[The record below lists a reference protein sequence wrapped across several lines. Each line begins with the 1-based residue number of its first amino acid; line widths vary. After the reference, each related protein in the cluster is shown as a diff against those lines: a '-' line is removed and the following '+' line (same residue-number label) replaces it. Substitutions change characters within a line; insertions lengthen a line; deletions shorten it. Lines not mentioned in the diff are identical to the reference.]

1 MCAAS
6 VLAGIN
12 LTGLETSTAKI
23 SKSAE
28 PDLKCKSE
36 QTITANTSTTTGNK
50 LTLIGSMNRSSGALM
65 KSKKP
70 KNKSKNSSRSSS
82 LTGSSSRSRSTG
94 SKKSNLSDQDYE
106 DDDDDDDENGDEND
120 EDNEEDGDE
129 DDEDNNDDDDDHDGD
144 DFDRNDDNKDKDD
157 DDNNNNSNNNGSDK
171 VEKNENSDQHE
182 TNTKPKSDDSS
193 GKSEMSSK
201 PKDDSAEDVKSRRT
215 IHTSKN
221 KKPKI
226 TSSSNNN
233 SNSNKNTM
241 NETEMDLDD
250 EDEVAKVNLDIDDDE
265 VFINNVNSDEINDT
279 EASRSLIDTT
289 SPFSTISSAASSSL
303 HVSPTIL
310 NPLNNTSNN
319 QSNNTNNNGVIQS
332 VSSISITSSNRS
344 SSSSSSIITT
354 SKLVSTSS
362 MDQFKLK
369 KIDSA
374 KAYSKHSSSLHK
386 TNKRAK
392 LDSLNADANKLI
404 KPELNN
410 FSMSNSSSSSESS
423 MPAVIKETHIRRPMN
438 AFMIF
443 SQRQRPLIHQQFP
456 NCDNRAVSKMLG
468 ERWYSLSLA
477 EKNSYHKIA
486 TQLKQDHFAANP
498 SWRWRNRLNK
508 QEKEE
513 KAPKERK
520 KKCSSSLG
528 KDECVGSVS
537 CAETNEM
544 NGLIKPITKMS
555 NSEEELKSDMKL
567 NSKLKSTEANTSKNQ
582 TILHST
588 LSSSNDSGFKSD
600 LNPVFTFE
608 TNDKFK
614 KQLSE
619 ETTTCGELD
628 HPDNKNSNEL
638 ENNQKI
644 ETEPISPPQITAVK
658 LSQRTDIANNEIKIP
673 LFTNNDIHLNEDVY
687 KLNNLE
693 SNSIFKFQPIGAAF
707 KSTHLEQIEKPKLN
721 KMDIDG
727 CLSGEST
734 TTLNGNEQ
742 SDQMIMFL
750 QQQQQQQ
757 QSKIGVQSPKKKLG
771 CESSPTITP
780 LNPFTLTES
789 PLSHLN
795 SKVPDT
801 PFVESFPQT
810 GNFFKKLFITKKRII
825 SHIFFFSTSLN
836 FLVYEFLFVLFIQ

>member
-221 KKPKI
+221 K
-226 TSSSNNN
+226 
-233 SNSNKNTM
+233 
-241 NETEMDLDD
+241 
-250 EDEVAKVNLDIDDDE
+250 AKVNLDIDDDE

-757 QSKIGVQSPKKKLG
+757 SKIGVQSPKKKLG